1 MPNKE
6 SVNGMPRM
14 ATYDGPTHSRLKFLR
29 SLPKQFFVCRF
40 SLLLRNLKSVN
51 KKKST
56 HHFTH
61 KLGNKTKTKTSSST
75 KKTEHVHLKTR
86 LDISNLYR
94 LSK

>member
-29 SLPKQFFVCRF
+29 SLPKQFFVSF
-40 SLLLRNLKSVN
+40 SLLLRNLKSV
-51 KKKST
+51 KKKINSY
-56 HHFTH
+56 FTH
-61 KLGNKTKTKTSSST
+61 KLGKRQKQKHHRQQ
-75 KKTEHVHLKTR
+75 KTEHVHLKTR